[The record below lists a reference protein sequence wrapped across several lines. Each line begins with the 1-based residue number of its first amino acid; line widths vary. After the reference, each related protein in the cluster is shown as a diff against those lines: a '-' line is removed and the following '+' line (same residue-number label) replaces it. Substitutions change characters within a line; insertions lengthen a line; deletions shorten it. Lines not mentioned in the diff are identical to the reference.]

1 MRKLDTEKLQELFEL
16 YSTDKIMRQHQ
27 WNKLAKDAKIT
38 ENWTEINL
46 IFVQLCAEVTGVNT
60 KEPRLG
66 SPMRIPFLRSR
77 SQERSTSPAKN
88 YKLNF
93 QQFL

>member
-1 MRKLDTEKLQELFEL
+1 VRRLDIEKLQELFDL
-16 YSTDKIMRQHQ
+16 YSSDKIMRQHQ

-38 ENWTEINL
+38 QNWTEINL

-66 SPMRIPFLRSR
+66 SPMRIPFLKSR
-77 SQERSTSPAKN
+77 SLERSTSPAKN
-88 YKLNF
+88 QKLNF
-93 QQFL
+93 KQFL

>member
-1 MRKLDTEKLQELFEL
+1 MRKLDIEKLQELFDL
-16 YSTDKIMRQHQ
+16 YSSDKIMRQHQ

-38 ENWTEINL
+38 QNWTEINL

-66 SPMRIPFLRSR
+66 SPMRILFLRSR
-77 SQERSTSPAKN
+77 S
-88 YKLNF
+88 
-93 QQFL
+93 